1 VITSTSAENDN
12 LYIPAPI
19 AGAIK
24 PPTPVDPADESA
36 GSSLD
41 ITGQFDDSQ
50 NDEDEDKENPRA
62 YDPSLCDCRNV
73 ENLEK
78 KMECD
83 E

>member
-1 VITSTSAENDN
+1 VIILRTSGDNLDTYKHSAPVIT
-12 LYIPAPI
+12 
-19 AGAIK
+19 
-24 PPTPVDPADESA
+24 DPADESA